1 MIHEVIMDTR
11 EGCAMSE
18 GYQICTRCVMDNT
31 DPGVTFDENGVCS
44 SCTRYLEVRA
54 LSGYRPGESERE
66 LERTVVVMKQKSGK
80 LAYDCILGISGGVD
94 SAYMLYTA
102 NRLGLRVLAVH
113 VDSGWNSEM
122 AVRNIERMCQKLGV
136 ELHTYVMDWPTMK
149 ELQRAYMLSG
159 VANLDVPQ
167 DHLFCAAVY
176 EMARKYRVR
185 YILNGSNIATEGAA
199 PPFTMQHSYRD
210 TWHLNSIYKKHGRG
224 RSLKKYPR
232 LSLWRAWM
240 GLRGVTKINLLDY
253 VPYSKQDAIALLS
266 REFGWEYYGG
276 KHFESRFT
284 KYFQS
289 VYLPKKFGYDKRRSH
304 LSCLVMNG
312 EMTREEALLELSQ
325 PPYPVDQQ
333 KEDEAYILKK
343 LEIDPEEWQRILNA
357 PPTPDDAYFSQA
369 KLFGVAQRLLGRRGL
384 DRIKKSRYSVK

>member
-1 MIHEVIMDTR
+1 METAWEDLRNM
-11 EGCAMSE
+11 AKE
-18 GYQICTRCVMDNT
+18 GYRVCTRCVMDSS

-44 SCTRYLEVRA
+44 SCTRYLEARA
-54 LSGYRPGESERE
+54 LSGYRPGVSEKE
-66 LERTVVVMKQKSGK
+66 LEHTVSVMKERSRG

-94 SAYMLYTA
+94 SAYMLSVA
-102 NRLGLRVLAVH
+102 SKLGLRVLAVH
-113 VDSGWNSEM
+113 VDSGWNSET

-136 ELHTYVMDWPTMK
+136 QLHTYVVDWPTMK

-176 EMARKYRVR
+176 QAARKYKVR
-185 YILNGSNIATEGAA
+185 YILNGSNLATEGAA

-210 TWHLNSIYKKHGRG
+210 TWHLNSIYRKHGRG
-224 RSLKKYPR
+224 KSLRKYPR
-232 LSLWRAWM
+232 LSLWEAWM
-240 GLRGVTKINLLDY
+240 GLPGVTKINLLDS
-253 VPYSKQDAIALLS
+253 VPYSKKEAIETLS

-289 VYLPKKFGYDKRRSH
+289 VYLPRKFGYDKRRYH

-312 EMTREEALLELSQ
+312 EMTRAEALNELEQ
-325 PPYPVDQQ
+325 PPYPVEQQ
-333 KEDEAYILKK
+333 REDEAYILKK
-343 LEIDPEEWQRILNA
+343 LELDPEEWRKILDA

-369 KLFGVAQRLLGRRGL
+369 KLFNLAQRLLGRKGL
-384 DRIKKSRYSVK
+384 DRIKKKRYSVR